1 MFIIV
6 KRSIILSFILLVPFL
21 SQAQR
26 TLSTKSKKAIEYYRE
41 ADNFWVRGQFTM
53 ASELLQKA
61 IDKDDDFYEAYF
73 RLGLIEKSK
82 GNTAL
87 AEQYLLKVIQLD
99 NDNAGANFELGELYI
114 QTNDY
119 HKAKEFVQN
128 YLDLNPRN
136 AERRKEAE
144 QILQNANFALENIDR
159 EAEINKQPLPDH
171 INQFAMQ
178 YFPVITADQQY
189 LIYTR
194 RLGTTMNHDEDLV
207 IAKWDSLNNEWGQPE
222 SISSNINSSFNEGTC
237 TISADGRILIFT
249 SCYGRNGY
257 GSCDLYISKKTGDIW
272 SAPENLGANINSS
285 AWDSQPSLS
294 ADGRTLYFISN
305 RPGGIGKRDI
315 WVSRLNDNEVWSKPE
330 NLGDK
335 INTRDNEVSP
345 FIHPNGKTFYFASN
359 GIKGFGGFDIFYTE
373 LENAQ
378 WQEPNNLGYPIN
390 TGEDQVSLFISADGE
405 TGYYS
410 HENLSNPNVK
420 GEIYQ
425 FSVPKDVRVK
435 YKAKY
440 VKGKVF
446 DSKSKQ
452 PLSAKVELFDLE
464 QNDRL
469 SMVYSDSI
477 TGEYLMVLPEGT
489 DYAFYVNKKG
499 YLFKSL
505 SFQSDSLTSLQINI
519 PLEKAVKGS
528 KTTLQNIFFDLDEYA
543 IKPASKTELNKVIT
557 FLKENPSI
565 KVEIAGHTDNQGSL
579 DYNQSLSEKRAK
591 SVYDYLISND
601 ITQSR
606 LHYKGYGQNQPI
618 QTNNTSHG
626 RQMNRRIEF
635 IILN

>member
-1 MFIIV
+1 MFITV
-6 KRSIILSFILLVPFL
+6 KRLIILSFILLVPFL
-21 SQAQR
+21 SEAQR

-61 IDKDDDFYEAYF
+61 IDKDDEFYEAYF

-82 GNTAL
+82 GNTSL
-87 AEQYLLKVIQLD
+87 AENYLLKVVEL
-99 NDNAGANFELGELYI
+99 NKDNAGANFELGELFI
-114 QTNDY
+114 QTNNY
-119 HKAKEFVQN
+119 KKAKEYIQN

-144 QILQNANFALENIDR
+144 QILQNANYSLENINR
-159 EAEINKQPLPDH
+159 EAEINKRPLPDH
-171 INQFAMQ
+171 INQYAMQ
-178 YFPVITADQQY
+178 YFPVITADQEY

-222 SISSNINSSFNEGTC
+222 SISENINSGFNEGTC

-257 GSCDLYISKKTGDIW
+257 GSCDLYISKKTGDNW
-272 SAPENLGANINSS
+272 SVPENLGSNVNSS

-305 RPGGIGKRDI
+305 RPGGIGKRDV
-315 WVSRLNDNEVWSKPE
+315 WVSKLGDDDIWSKPD
-330 NLGDK
+330 NLGDV
-335 INTRDNEVSP
+335 INTRDDEVSP
-345 FIHPNGKTFYFASN
+345 FIHSNGKTFYFASN
-359 GIKGFGGFDIFYTE
+359 GVKGFGGFDIFYSE
-373 LENAQ
+373 LENNQ
-378 WQEPNNLGYPIN
+378 WQEPKNLGYPIN

-425 FSVPKDVRVK
+425 FTVPKDVRVK

-446 DSKSKQ
+446 DSNTKE
-452 PLSAKVELFDLE
+452 PLAAKVELYDLE
-464 QNDRL
+464 QDSRL

-477 TGEYLMVLPEGT
+477 SGEYLMVLPEGT
-489 DYAFYVNKKG
+489 DYAFYVTKKG

-505 SFQSDSLTSLQINI
+505 SFQSDSLNSLLIDI
-519 PLEKAVKGS
+519 PLDKAIKGS
-528 KTTLQNIFFDLDEYA
+528 KTTLQNIFFDVDEYEL
-543 IKPASKTELNKVIT
+543 KPASKTELNKVIS
-557 FLKENPSI
+557 FLKDNPKLNI
-565 KVEIAGHTDNQGSL
+565 EIAGHTDDQGTA
-579 DYNQSLSEKRAK
+579 DYNKALSEKRAK
-591 SVYDYLISND
+591 SVYDFLISKG
-601 ITQSR
+601 ISQTR
-606 LHYKGYGQNQPI
+606 LRYIGYGQTQPLKSND
-618 QTNNTSHG
+618 TPLG
-626 RQMNRRIEF
+626 RQFNRRIDFE
-635 IILN
+635 ILQ